1 MEAEPASETQC
12 FSVYTCCKM
21 DEVQEK
27 ETVSVSSVK
36 VIIPGNYFTLQNF
49 FSRSDG
55 YHKFYCSGPKGKN
68 VISKL

>member
-1 MEAEPASETQC
+1 
-12 FSVYTCCKM
+12 M